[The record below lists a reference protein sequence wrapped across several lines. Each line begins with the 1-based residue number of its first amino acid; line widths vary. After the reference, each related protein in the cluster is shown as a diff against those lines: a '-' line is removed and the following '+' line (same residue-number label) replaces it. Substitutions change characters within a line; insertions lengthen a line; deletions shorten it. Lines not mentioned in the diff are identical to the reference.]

1 MSATFVMLAT
11 TVCADGLPIKQSTNA
26 SSASLATGVNAGCF
40 EPPYIFGGDGASAPE
55 VLGQD
60 PAEYACFSPRLSF
73 PPVGSLS
80 PELERADLVG
90 PATCFGPPDPAGGYL
105 GTESSGSPASSL
117 SAASGGRRRSDR
129 SSAARLR
136 TRHNAE
142 ASARAAK
149 AKPAA
154 AGTERQTK
162 SSRESH
168 NQVEKQYRDRLND
181 QFQRLL
187 ATVALASQ
195 GDSDAMDDDNQRPL
209 SKSAVL
215 GLARRRLLVL
225 EKENRQLSSE
235 VERLTALLERIR

>member
-90 PATCFGPPDPAGGYL
+90 PATCFGPPDPAGGYPQKPAL
-105 GTESSGSPASSL
+105 QRPSPWPDILPRPRTLVRRPDWTTPCASL
-117 SAASGGRRRSDR
+117 SAV
-129 SSAARLR
+129 
-136 TRHNAE
+136 
-142 ASARAAK
+142 
-149 AKPAA
+149 
-154 AGTERQTK
+154 GT
-162 SSRESH
+162 
-168 NQVEKQYRDRLND
+168 
-181 QFQRLL
+181 
-187 ATVALASQ
+187 
-195 GDSDAMDDDNQRPL
+195 
-209 SKSAVL
+209 
-215 GLARRRLLVL
+215 
-225 EKENRQLSSE
+225 
-235 VERLTALLERIR
+235 